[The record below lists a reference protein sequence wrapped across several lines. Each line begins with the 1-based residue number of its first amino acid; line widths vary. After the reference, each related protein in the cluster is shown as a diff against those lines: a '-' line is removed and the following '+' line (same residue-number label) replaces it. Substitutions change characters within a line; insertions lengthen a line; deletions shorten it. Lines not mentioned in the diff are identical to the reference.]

1 MGAETMAQIIVGVV
15 AVLGLAWKIYR
26 DYRSRREAGDV
37 QKNIDG
43 LHQHINRVARERFA
57 NTILIVLTS
66 AILAVGL
73 LVLFDRVGDLE
84 DWTDKADALIT
95 ASRPP
100 GSEKTLDKSGDLGD
114 WSEAVY
120 CPDGYYVCGMKQ
132 RVQSPQGC
140 KEDDTAMNAV
150 AFYCCPLKPTK
161 SVD

>member
-1 MGAETMAQIIVGVV
+1 MSAEYIVVAV

-26 DYRSRREAGDV
+26 DHRSWREAGDV

-43 LHQHINRVARERFA
+43 LHQHINRVARDRFA

-66 AILAVGL
+66 AILALGL
-73 LVLFDRVGDLE
+73 VVLFERVEDLE
-84 DWTDKADALIT
+84 DWTAKADVLIK
-95 ASRPP
+95 APRPP

-114 WSEAVY
+114 WSEAVF

-150 AFYCCPLKPTK
+150 AFFCCPLKPTK